1 MKTIL
6 VIGPVTRRAGYGEQA
21 RFALRSL
28 RAHEDRFNILIQDIP
43 WGKSGQVSEDNEE
56 QRYIRETIAKTQ
68 QHLQNKQP
76 VDITLQVTIPNEF
89 KKLAPV
95 NIGYTAGIETT
106 RVAPQW
112 IQQAE
117 LMDKI
122 ILVSNHSKNVYEK
135 TSYEGTNNQ
144 TGEKVII
151 KTQVPMEVVNYP
163 VRSLEV
169 DDLGLELK
177 HDFNFLTIAQM
188 GPRKNLANNVKWFL
202 EEFHDDE
209 VGLVVKTNMMNCSTA
224 DGQYCLQTM
233 KEMTKQFPDRKC
245 SVHLL
250 HGDLSLEQMNSLYT
264 HPKMKG
270 FVTLTHGEGYGLPI
284 FEAAYHGLPVIAPG
298 WSGQNDFLYAPVKSG
313 KQKKAKLRPL
323 FSKVDY
329 TIGQVP
335 QQAVWEGVIQADAG
349 WCYPTEDGAKTAMRD
364 VYDNH
369 SKYVGLSRKLKK
381 HILAN
386 FTEEQMTTQ
395 FVNAVVGKLNS
406 DPRPV
411 DGISFCVITN
421 GEKKEKTELEIKSI
435 HRTMKSTDV
444 PYEVIVSGIWNDSEN
459 IKVISA
465 EEEANTGKISTMRN
479 KAADASQYSSIVF
492 IDDDIV
498 FPEEWASRFVEFSQN
513 EDWSVLGN
521 KILLPDGGRYWD
533 RATISPHQM
542 VEYDHPANDSK
553 LYQTGA
559 FWIIRKSVF
568 EKHRWDDNLGFYQ
581 PNEQGMNED
590 VEFSFR
596 LKSEGYVLSFDE
608 NNTVW
613 HNDRGY
619 SQFEKLCLKK
629 DILSEKLNIE
639 KCFLS
644 KDDESRFTMCVEKL

>member
-28 RAHEDRFNILIQDIP
+28 RAHPERFNILIQDVA
-43 WGKSGQVSEDNEE
+43 WGQSGQVSEDNEE
-56 QRYIRETIAKTQ
+56 QRYIRETIIKTQ
-68 QHLQNKQP
+68 QHLHQKLP

-106 RVAPQW
+106 RVSPQW
-112 IQQAE
+112 IEQSA

-122 ILVSNHSKNVYEK
+122 ILVSNHSKDVYEK

-169 DDLGLELK
+169 DDLGLELR

-188 GPRKNLANNVKWFL
+188 GPRKNLANTVKWFL

-224 DGQYCLQTM
+224 DGQYCLESM
-233 KEMTKQFPDRKC
+233 KEMAKDFPDRKC

-250 HGDLSLEQMNSLYT
+250 HGDLSLKQMNSLYT

-323 FSKVDY
+323 FAKVDY

-335 QQAVWEGVIQADAG
+335 QQAVWEGVIQQDAG
-349 WCYPTEDGAKTAMRD
+349 WCYPTEDGAKSTMRD
-364 VYDNH
+364 VYSNH
-369 SKYVGLSRKLKK
+369 SNYVGMSRKLKK

-386 FTEEQMTTQ
+386 FTEEQMTTK
-395 FVNAVVGKLNS
+395 FADAVWE
-406 DPRPV
+406 
-411 DGISFCVITN
+411 
-421 GEKKEKTELEIKSI
+421 GEKTIDVQGWIDELELQS
-435 HRTMKSTDV
+435 H
-444 PYEVIVSGIWNDSEN
+444 E
-459 IKVISA
+459 
-465 EEEANTGKISTMRN
+465 
-479 KAADASQYSSIVF
+479 
-492 IDDDIV
+492 
-498 FPEEWASRFVEFSQN
+498 
-513 EDWSVLGN
+513 
-521 KILLPDGGRYWD
+521 
-533 RATISPHQM
+533 
-542 VEYDHPANDSK
+542 
-553 LYQTGA
+553 
-559 FWIIRKSVF
+559 
-568 EKHRWDDNLGFYQ
+568 
-581 PNEQGMNED
+581 
-590 VEFSFR
+590 
-596 LKSEGYVLSFDE
+596 
-608 NNTVW
+608 
-613 HNDRGY
+613 
-619 SQFEKLCLKK
+619 
-629 DILSEKLNIE
+629 
-639 KCFLS
+639 
-644 KDDESRFTMCVEKL
+644 

>member
-68 QHLQNKQP
+68 QHLQQKLP

-106 RVAPQW
+106 KVSPQW
-112 IQQAE
+112 IEQSA

-122 ILVSNHSKNVYEK
+122 ILVSNHSKDVYEK
-135 TSYEGTNNQ
+135 TTYEGTNNQ
-144 TGEKVII
+144 TGENVIL

-163 VRSLEV
+163 VRSLEI
-169 DDLGLELK
+169 DDLGLELR

-188 GPRKNLANNVKWFL
+188 GPRKNLANTVKWFL
-202 EEFHDDE
+202 EEFQNDE
-209 VGLVVKTNMMNCSTA
+209 VGLVVKTNMVNCSTA
-224 DGQYCLQTM
+224 DGQFCLQTL
-233 KEMTKQFPDRKC
+233 KTITKDFPDRKC

-264 HPKMKG
+264 HPKMKS

-323 FSKVDY
+323 FAKVDY
-329 TIGQVP
+329 TIGKVP
-335 QQAVWEGVIQADAG
+335 QQAVWDGVIQADAG

-369 SKYVGLSRKLKK
+369 SKYIGLSRKLKK

-386 FTEEQMTTQ
+386 FTEEQMTTK

-406 DPRPV
+406 DSRPV

-435 HRTMKSTDV
+435 HRTMKNVDV
-444 PYEVIVSGIWNDSEN
+444 PYEVVVSGIWNDSEN

-465 EEEANTGKISTMRN
+465 EEEANTGKTSTMRN

-498 FPEEWASRFVEFSQN
+498 FPEEWASSFVEFSQN
-513 EDWSVLGN
+513 EDWNVLSN
-521 KILLPDGGRYWD
+521 RLLLPDGGRCWD
-533 RATISPHQM
+533 RATISPHQL
-542 VEYDHPANDSK
+542 VDYDHPTSDLK
-553 LYQTGA
+553 LYQTSG
-559 FWIIRKSVF
+559 FVIIRKDVF
-568 EKHRWDDNLGFYQ
+568 AQQKWDDNLGFYQ

-590 VEFSFR
+590 VEYSMR
-596 LKSEGYVLSFDE
+596 LAKNGFALSFDE

-613 HNDRGY
+613 HNDDSYVQMGN
-619 SQFEKLCLKK
+619 LCLKK
-629 DILSEKLNIE
+629 EIAVERYGNIDNNE
-639 KCFLS
+639 ASNKFVFDCS
-644 KDDESRFTMCVEKL
+644 GVK